1 MILRSGFKLKQNKK
15 VIGNFLKTISYIF
28 LSQIV
33 LSLLFLTILKTH
45 LLSFALGGWIAY
57 LNFVVLTVLWNLII
71 FKKRV
76 APPLIIVVIKYG
88 ILIYLFLKIPQINW
102 INQNDLVYG
111 ILMNPAAVIL
121 GGFFLKDKKAD
132 N

>member
-1 MILRSGFKLKQNKK
+1 MLQRCGFRLNQNKK
-15 VIGNFLKTISYIF
+15 VIDSFLKTTSYIL

-33 LSLLFLTILKTH
+33 LSILFISILKTH
-45 LLSFALGGWIAY
+45 LLSFVLGGSIAY
-57 LNFVVLTVLWNLII
+57 LNFVVLTILWNLII

-76 APPLIIVVIKYG
+76 APPLIVVVIKYG

-111 ILMNPAAVIL
+111 ILMNPGAVIL
-121 GGFFLKDKKAD
+121 GGFFLKDNKSR
-132 N
+132 

>member
-1 MILRSGFKLKQNKK
+1 MLQRSGFKLKPNNKF
-15 VIGNFLKTISYIF
+15 VDRFLKTTSYIL

-33 LSLLFLTILKTH
+33 LSILFISFIKTQ
-45 LLSFALGGWIAY
+45 LLSFVLGGLISY
-57 LNFVVLTVLWNLII
+57 VNFVVLTILWNLII

-76 APPLIIVVIKYG
+76 APPLIVVVIKYG

-111 ILMNPAAVIL
+111 ILMNPAAIIL
-121 GGFFLKDKKAD
+121 GGFFLKDNKSR
-132 N
+132 

>member
-1 MILRSGFKLKQNKK
+1 MLKRSGFKPKQNNKF
-15 VIGNFLKTISYIF
+15 IERFLKTTSYIL

-33 LSLLFLTILKTH
+33 LSIFFISFLRTH
-45 LLSFALGGWIAY
+45 LLSFILGGLIAY
-57 LNFVVLTVLWNLII
+57 LNFVVLTILWNLII

-76 APPLIIVVIKYG
+76 APPLIVVVIKYG

-111 ILMNPAAVIL
+111 ILMNPAAIIL
-121 GGFFLKDKKAD
+121 GGFFLKDKKSR
-132 N
+132 